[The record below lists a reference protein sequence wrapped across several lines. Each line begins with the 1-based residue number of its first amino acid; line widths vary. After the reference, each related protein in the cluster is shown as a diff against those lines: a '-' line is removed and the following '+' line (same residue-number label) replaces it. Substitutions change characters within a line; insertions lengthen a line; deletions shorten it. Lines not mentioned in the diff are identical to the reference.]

1 MTSWAKKALSAFI
14 GASLVATPLSACAAE
29 DSAASEANTA
39 TVNESTGSAPSMQ
52 ATKLSIQY
60 IGVQDRTINDA
71 RTAAAAASHNKVA
84 IVVWGGNRTIQAE
97 AYKAGLDL
105 IDMGIPVAFVLA
117 PDTNGLEGDAGFQI
131 YAKSAP
137 RFDGYVGAD
146 NAKDLRP
153 VVRQAG
159 LDAHKETFPQQIA
172 TLSIR

>member
-14 GASLVATPLSACAAE
+14 GATMVAIPLSACAAE
-29 DSAASEANTA
+29 DSAASEANTEA
-39 TVNESTGSAPSMQ
+39 GNENTGSAPSMQ

-60 IGVQDRTINDA
+60 VGATDLSLDGA
-71 RTAAAAASHNKVA
+71 RFVAANASRDKVA
-84 IVVWGGNRTIQAE
+84 IIVWGGNRTIQEE

-131 YAKSAP
+131 YARSEP
-137 RFDGYVGAD
+137 RFDGVVGTN

-153 VVRQAG
+153 LVREAG
-159 LDAHKETFPQQIA
+159 LEAHKEAFPQQIA

>member
-14 GASLVATPLSACAAE
+14 GATMVATPLSACAAE
-29 DSAASEANTA
+29 DSAASEANTEA
-39 TVNESTGSAPSMQ
+39 ANESAGSAPSMQ
-52 ATKLSIQY
+52 ATKLSVQY
-60 IGVQDRTINDA
+60 VGVQDQTINDA
-71 RTAAAAASHNKVA
+71 RIVAAAASNNKVA
-84 IVVWGGNRTIQAE
+84 IVVWGGNRTIQQE
-97 AYKAGLDL
+97 AYNAALDL

-153 VVRQAG
+153 AVRQAG
-159 LDAHKETFPQQIA
+159 LEAHKENFPQQVA